1 MSSSRKPEGEKN
13 STNMYKLLLT
23 ERKKKFTREKNQSFI
38 FRVTPVA
45 GKEERNHVHRKK
57 KPHHKL
63 TVPLPY

>member
-23 ERKKKFTREKNQSFI
+23 ERKIVYKRKNQSFI

-45 GKEERNHVHRKK
+45 GKEERIHIHRKK
-57 KPHHKL
+57 NH
-63 TVPLPY
+63 TTN

>member
-23 ERKKKFTREKNQSFI
+23 ERKKVYKRKNQSFI
-38 FRVTPVA
+38 FSVTPIA

-57 KPHHKL
+57 NH
-63 TVPLPY
+63 TTN